1 MVAFRHWSEELVD
14 WSSKGRTKG
23 LLKLLSPQQSFST
36 FLSMSSIVMWK
47 LQVMKQLCEC
57 RMQVLGSP
65 LNTLMCFLSKKSMP
79 CLHKQ
84 FVNPHL
90 LMVLISSLGIFV
102 FVIFSSAV
110 ILNFKCGVW
119 KKFFGLATYQFGT
132 KVLSR
137 GFKKLVHQCDQM
149 LYKPTLACYLIVPS

>member
-1 MVAFRHWSEELVD
+1 MVAFKHWSKELVD

-36 FLSMSSIVMWK
+36 FLSMSSIVMSK
-47 LQVMKQLCEC
+47 LQVMKQLCER

-65 LNTLMCFLSKKSMP
+65 LNSLMCFLSKKSMP
-79 CLHKQ
+79 CLHKW

-110 ILNFKCGVW
+110 ILNFKMW
-119 KKFFGLATYQFGT
+119 SLKKILWFSCLPIWYW
-132 KVLSR
+132 
-137 GFKKLVHQCDQM
+137 GFVKGFQKIGASMWPNAL
-149 LYKPTLACYLIVPS
+149 